1 MAKYTV
7 RAGDMNRSAIAT
19 GKKASASAES
29 RHDGSAL
36 VQAVAEL
43 QRLIELVQANQQGM
57 PEAQEVQS
65 SAIKAQKELKRKRP
79 NLDRVGEIL
88 SWIGGTVSGVDAL
101 ADTVSKIQ
109 QLIAHM

>member
-29 RHDGSAL
+29 RPDGSAL

-57 PEAQEVQS
+57 PEAQEVQL
-65 SAIKAQKELKRKRP
+65 SAIKAQKELKRKGP

-88 SWIGGTVSGVDAL
+88 SWISGTVSGVDAL

-109 QLIAHM
+109 QLIAHV